1 MTTFFRSCFCGFL
14 SWGTETSEERCFS
27 WKIFQPADLFPST
40 GATRLKNWF
49 SKCEPRDSVNV
60 PCSAV
65 PDWTEN
71 GITSVPASL
80 SHILPLPRKQWEKT
94 HSSKRQVFS
103 LIDVTKKRMLKN
115 KTPSFVNPSV
125 HFWNIGRIQLEHIFS
140 RSSSRGTISQGQK
153 VCRGC
158 SDETVEAP
166 SICREIATEKP
177 PLSETYQ
184 IWLRLSRWAPEKP
197 IISVGRKK
205 KQLLTPQKCS
215 WWTLR
220 GVSDIDPIF

>member
-1 MTTFFRSCFCGFL
+1 MTTFFSLLFL
-14 SWGTETSEERCFS
+14 WLSLVRHWNLLECFS

-71 GITSVPASL
+71 GITSVPGIPVTHLAT
-80 SHILPLPRKQWEKT
+80 PKKT
-94 HSSKRQVFS
+94 VGKNTQLKETGVFF
-103 LIDVTKKRMLKN
+103 DWCHKKRRLKN

-153 VCRGC
+153 ICLGC
-158 SDETVEAP
+158 SDETVEAS
-166 SICREIATEKP
+166 SICRDWTEKP

-184 IWLRLSRWAPEKP
+184 ILLRLSSMSPGKP
-197 IISVGRKK
+197 IF
-205 KQLLTPQKCS
+205 Q
-215 WWTLR
+215 
-220 GVSDIDPIF
+220 